1 MAECMLWRLKTV
13 STLGK
18 TVGTFVFS
26 KVLTVFS
33 KLPSVFG
40 VAKSRGFYVEE
51 AFGRITDVVFSKASL
66 WL

>member
-1 MAECMLWRLKTV
+1 MAECMLWRSKTV
-13 STLGK
+13 STLEK
-18 TVGTFVFS
+18 TNVPTVFS

-51 AFGRITDVVFSKASL
+51 AFGRITDVFFSKTSL

>member
-1 MAECMLWRLKTV
+1 MAECMLWRSKTV
-13 STLGK
+13 SALEK

-26 KVLTVFS
+26 KALTVFS

-40 VAKSRGFYVEE
+40 VAKSRGFCVEE
-51 AFGRITDVVFSKASL
+51 AFGRITDVFFSKTSL

>member
-1 MAECMLWRLKTV
+1 MAECKLWRSKTV

-40 VAKSRGFYVEE
+40 VQNQE
-51 AFGRITDVVFSKASL
+51 VFMLKKRL
-66 WL
+66 GG